1 MKTVVTLFALILF
14 VLVFPL
20 VDTGVFAEPIGP
32 EGLPLFAAI
41 EPVNMI
47 LFGIGLLFAGTRA

>member
-1 MKTVVTLFALILF
+1 MKTTATLFALILF
-14 VLVFPL
+14 VVVFPQFER
-20 VDTGVFAEPIGP
+20 GVFADPFGP
-32 EGLPLFAAI
+32 EGLPLYAAI